1 MLCGL
6 AAELALGR
14 EKLLDVRVCP
24 HALRDSGIN
33 GRQRLPRQAAVTVD
47 LLEQPFRARDAVL
60 RDGVVAARIPCETRK
75 LCAFYLSFSPF
86 SLLSPQYLYFSSLL
100 HATCSQHLTSH
111 V

>member
-24 HALRDSGIN
+24 HALRDSGID

-47 LLEQPFRARDAVL
+47 LLEQPLRARDAVL
-60 RDGVVAARIPCETRK
+60 RDGVIAARGDTLQPVRLWKNRGVLQRGNGE
-75 LCAFYLSFSPF
+75 
-86 SLLSPQYLYFSSLL
+86 LLQLRNRML
-100 HATCSQHLTSH
+100 
-111 V
+111 